1 MLVETCVLTGEAAAL
16 KTIIDLFL
24 LAAYT
29 YIAGF
34 KQLALLLS
42 APLASCYGQMIQ
54 KLLKVRILCKDGF
67 VKQVHKPLCVH
78 IKIAQCPF
86 EFVAMI
92 RDVSVRKSKALSA
105 MQTARGNT
113 PLDKFAVYL
122 FHLSLFYR

>member
-54 KLLKVRILCKDGF
+54 NSLKSGYFAKTGSSSKSTKRCAYTSKL
-67 VKQVHKPLCVH
+67 P
-78 IKIAQCPF
+78 
-86 EFVAMI
+86 
-92 RDVSVRKSKALSA
+92 SAL
-105 MQTARGNT
+105 
-113 PLDKFAVYL
+113 
-122 FHLSLFYR
+122 

>member
-67 VKQVHKPLCVH
+67 VKQVHKTLCVH

-86 EFVAMI
+86 EFRCYDKRCLRQKKQSTFRNA
-92 RDVSVRKSKALSA
+92 DRKGQYA
-105 MQTARGNT
+105 
-113 PLDKFAVYL
+113 P
-122 FHLSLFYR
+122 